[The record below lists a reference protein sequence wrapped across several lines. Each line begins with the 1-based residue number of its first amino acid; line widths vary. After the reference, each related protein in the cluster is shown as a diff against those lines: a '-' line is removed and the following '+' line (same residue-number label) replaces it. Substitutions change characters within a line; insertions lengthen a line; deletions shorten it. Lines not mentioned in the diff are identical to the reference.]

1 MVNQIAKG
9 LLITKVTEL
18 IAQKYK
24 MSISHARDLLYDSEL
39 MDLIDDE
46 RTGLYDES
54 PQYIF
59 YLFEQENIQL
69 SKLGF

>member
-1 MVNQIAKG
+1 MVNQLAKG

-18 IAQKYK
+18 IAEKYK
-24 MSISHARDLLYDSEL
+24 MSISQARDLLYDSEL

-46 RTGLYDES
+46 NTGLYGES

>member
-1 MVNQIAKG
+1 MVNQLAKG
-9 LLITKVTEL
+9 LLITRVTEF
-18 IAQKYK
+18 IAEKYK
-24 MSISHARDLLYDSEL
+24 MSISQARDLLYDSEL

-46 RTGLYDES
+46 NTGLYGES

-69 SKLGF
+69 SKLEF

>member
-46 RTGLYDES
+46 RTGLYGES